1 MNDSVYYKATD
12 EDGNTVLK
20 HGWKKHKYLYIK
32 NGKYVYPEDLYKAA
46 KKKVTNYFTSPGTS
60 TKVSQKSYDST
71 ARIVVKK
78 KDSPFVRDVKNSG
91 AYKAAK
97 KISKG
102 VKKTA
107 SSIDQN
113 VSDMYKKTI
122 YPHTEAGKIDA
133 LNRKFNAR
141 QKAIAKQHKQ
151 LAAKD
156 ARVKSGGSAVNTA
169 AVRKAKAQRMA
180 AAKRRTK
187 SRTSVPYK
195 GPTSATSARNAQK
208 ERDLQ
213 KRIRAVNAH
222 TVAKKN
228 SDMVKKKQQRQMQ
241 NIAANVKKQNAPST
255 KVKKAAKFAT
265 KVATRDAAAKM
276 AATRYLVSKAAKSPT
291 ANAAKAK
298 ARSVVSK
305 GEYKLE
311 RAGQKFARD
320 VKKSGAYKA
329 TRKATKRVSSA
340 ARKARTNAQDRA
352 LTSAE
357 VRNKANSVRSK
368 AEYKITRAGQKL
380 ANDAKPYTS
389 SAKKQFNKASQNA
402 GKVYNSAKKEFNKV
416 SKNANKAYNSAKKKA
431 RKVSRSINKAKRAGK
446 AYLNYLTR

>member
-1 MNDSVYYKATD
+1 MQESVYYKGTD

-32 NGKYVYPEDLYKAA
+32 NGKYIYPEDVYKTVKNGVRRTAA
-46 KKKVTNYFTSPGTS
+46 NIDQ
-60 TKVSQKSYDST
+60 KVSSMY
-71 ARIVVKK
+71 R
-78 KDSPFVRDVKNSG
+78 KN
-91 AYKAAK
+91 
-97 KISKG
+97 
-102 VKKTA
+102 
-107 SSIDQN
+107 
-113 VSDMYKKTI
+113 I
-122 YPHTEAGKIDA
+122 YPHTEAGKLDA
-133 LNRKFNAR
+133 MNRKANAR
-141 QKAIAKQHKQ
+141 QKVIAKQHKQ
-151 LAAKD
+151 LAVKD
-156 ARVKSGGSAVNTA
+156 SRVKSGGSVDTA
-169 AVRKAKAQRMA
+169 AVRRAKAQRML
-180 AAKRRTK
+180 AAKKTVK
-187 SRTSVPYK
+187 AKASVPYK
-195 GPTSATSARNAQK
+195 GPTSATSAQNEQH
-208 ERDLQ
+208 ERDFQ
-213 KRIRAVNAH
+213 KRVRAMNAH

-228 SDMVKKKQQRQMQ
+228 ADMVRKKQQRQMKQ
-241 NIAANVKKQNAPST
+241 IKANVKKQNAPST

-389 SAKKQFNKASQNA
+389 AAKKQFNRASKNA
-402 GKVYNSAKKEFNKV
+402 GKAYNSAKKEFNNI
-416 SKNANKAYNSAKKKA
+416 SKNANKAYNTAKKKA
-431 RKVSRSINKAKRAGK
+431 RKVSKSFNQAKKAGK
-446 AYLNYLTR
+446 AYLNYLTK

>member
-12 EDGNTVLK
+12 EDGNTILK

-32 NGKYVYPEDLYKAA
+32 NGKYVYPEDL
-46 KKKVTNYFTSPGTS
+46 KK
-60 TKVSQKSYDST
+60 
-71 ARIVVKK
+71 
-78 KDSPFVRDVKNSG
+78 
-91 AYKAAK
+91 
-97 KISKG
+97 
-102 VKKTA
+102 
-107 SSIDQN
+107 SS
-113 VSDMYKKTI
+113 S
-122 YPHTEAGKIDA
+122 
-133 LNRKFNAR
+133 
-141 QKAIAKQHKQ
+141 
-151 LAAKD
+151 
-156 ARVKSGGSAVNTA
+156 
-169 AVRKAKAQRMA
+169 
-180 AAKRRTK
+180 
-187 SRTSVPYK
+187 PYK
-195 GPTSATSARNAQK
+195 GPTSVMRAQK
-208 ERDLQ
+208 AQKHYAFKDSQVSKTGTPTSWVKQGPVKQKKHVQMERIKKKNVYKGPSDAIQAQKAQHEKEFQ
-213 KRIRAVNAH
+213 KRVRAMNAH

-228 SDMVKKKQQRQMQ
+228 ADMLKKKQDQQMKQ
-241 NIAANVKKQNAPST
+241 IKANVKKQNAPST

-298 ARSVVSK
+298 VRSVVSK